1 MLTDLGSKELVVL
14 ELVQEVYHPHF
25 HVAVQQNQLNVED

>member
-1 MLTDLGSKELVVL
+1 MLTDLGSKEFVVL
-14 ELVQEVYHPHF
+14 ELVQEEYHLHF